1 MTLHALGREKGTGTI
16 CAQHPP
22 GRSGKW
28 CLSPFPSRDN
38 ARWIE
43 YLKGTAWSLQDA
55 GYALTGWE
63 GVLAGD
69 VPQGAGLSSSAALEM
84 AAARAFAAAGSLAWD
99 PATMARLGQRAEN
112 QWVGV
117 NCGIMDQLVSAAAR
131 ADHALLIDCRSL
143 ETRPVP
149 LPPGVAV
156 AVLDT
161 ATRRGLVDSEYNQRR
176 SQCEAAAMFFRVPA
190 LRDVSSEQFGRL
202 AGTLAAVARAPG
214 TARDYRKR
222 PHPAQPAEAMRRGDA
237 TEIGRLMNES
247 HKSLRDDY
255 EVSNE
260 ALNAMVEIAAGHSA
274 CYGAND
280 RGRLWRLCRG
290 AGPRRSCPWV
300 RGSDCRCL

>member
-1 MTLHALGREKGTGTI
+1 M
-16 CAQHPP
+16 
-22 GRSGKW
+22 
-28 CLSPFPSRDN
+28 
-38 ARWIE
+38 
-43 YLKGTAWSLQDA
+43 QDA

-99 PATMARLGQRAEN
+99 PRHHGPAGPAGGEPVGRRQLRHHGPVGLGR
-112 QWVGV
+112 
-117 NCGIMDQLVSAAAR
+117 AAR

-202 AGTLAAVARAPG
+202 AGTLAAVARRR
-214 TARDYRKR
+214 ARHVITENDRTLR
-222 PHPAQPAEAMRRGDA
+222 RRSDARGDA

-274 CYGAND
+274 CYRAPMT
-280 RGRLWRLCRG
+280 G
-290 AGPRRSCPWV
+290 AGFGGCAVALVARRSCPWV